1 MPVMEGKAVLF
12 KEFGNV
18 DAFPLCINIHEPD
31 EIIRFVEAIAP
42 TFGGV
47 NLEDISSPKCFYIEQ
62 ELRRRLDIPVF
73 HDDQHGA
80 AIVAIAALR
89 NALKI
94 VNKKMENLKV
104 AVVGTGAAGGAT
116 IKMFLAAGVRN
127 IVAVDRYGILNKDD
141 PQTLL
146 NEFHREIVNEINP
159 ENICGDLASALVGA
173 DLFVGTSVGGL
184 VTPQMIRSMAS
195 NPIVFALANPVPEIM
210 PDLARETGAS
220 IVATG
225 RSDFPNQINNVL
237 AFPGIFRGALDV
249 RSRDI
254 NEAMKLAATA
264 ALAYAVDENSLSPDY
279 ILPRAFESGLA
290 KRFAIE
296 VARAAVTSGS
306 ASLQTSLEELEE
318 IIDRGFQSL
327 S

>member
-1 MPVMEGKAVLF
+1 M
-12 KEFGNV
+12 
-18 DAFPLCINIHEPD
+18 
-31 EIIRFVEAIAP
+31 
-42 TFGGV
+42 
-47 NLEDISSPKCFYIEQ
+47 
-62 ELRRRLDIPVF
+62 
-73 HDDQHGA
+73 
-80 AIVAIAALR
+80 
-89 NALKI
+89 
-94 VNKKMENLKV
+94 
-104 AVVGTGAAGGAT
+104 
-116 IKMFLAAGVRN
+116 
-127 IVAVDRYGILNKDD
+127 
-141 PQTLL
+141 
-146 NEFHREIVNEINP
+146 
-159 ENICGDLASALVGA
+159 
-173 DLFVGTSVGGL
+173 
-184 VTPQMIRSMAS
+184 TPQMIRSMAS

-279 ILPRAFESGLA
+279 ILPRAFESGIA